1 MTQKPKRKLKNIDFS
16 DDTSHIALVSKNQ
29 GGPANGAN
37 YSLVLKNVDNPSPE
51 FIQKMQQIQ
60 VTYELP
66 DFLRRVMGLYY
77 EDAEVLARMLGYVKP
92 EEEEDSDDWYENYIE
107 EKLQSFTIIKSLH
120 EAKSLPDALSKLTEQ
135 DYLDVLTDQVEIEKA
150 LNAFTKEKQSQVDT
164 STKNVENTKVEA
176 SASKKKKTTKEKQM
190 TQEAEMV
197 EKSALTAVEKA
208 LEDQKIALEK
218 ALAQVKQYEEEKKEA
233 IVKSKTDAVKAVVKD
248 EKQAAVVVKA
258 ALALEDQADFDA
270 LVEVFKS
277 MNALIEKSALFQEQG
292 VSAEAEEAPKK
303 NGVLEIIK
311 SQQAKK

>member
-1 MTQKPKRKLKNIDFS
+1 MTQKAKRKLSEISFD
-16 DDTSHIALVSKNQ
+16 HEGAHLALCSKSQ
-29 GGPANGAN
+29 GAANNWNKALIMKGHN
-37 YSLVLKNVDNPSPE
+37 FSPE
-51 FIQKMQQIQ
+51 FIQKMQAIQ
-60 VTYELP
+60 VTMTVPEFLGRFFMLWEEDV
-66 DFLRRVMGLYY
+66 DFLAQL
-77 EDAEVLARMLGYVKP
+77 LGYVEP
-92 EEEEDSDDWYENYIE
+92 EDETVEAKEDYDKWIE
-107 EKLQSFTIIKSLH
+107 ERFQSFSIIKSLH

-135 DYLDVLTDQVEIEKA
+135 DYLDALTDQVEIEKA

-164 STKNVENTKVEA
+164 STNVENTKVEA
-176 SASKKKKTTKEKQM
+176 SASKVTKNKKEKQM
-190 TQEAEMV
+190 ATPEMV
-197 EKSALTAVEKA
+197 EKSELIALQKS
-208 LEDQKIALEK
+208 LDDQRVALEK
-218 ALAQVKQYEEEKKEA
+218 ALADVKRYEDEKKEA

-292 VSAEAEEAPKK
+292 VSAEADEAPKK

>member
-1 MTQKPKRKLKNIDFS
+1 MTQKAKRRLSDISFS
-16 DDTSHIALVSKNQ
+16 HEGAHLALCSKSQ
-29 GGPANGAN
+29 GAANNWNKALIMKGHN
-37 YSLVLKNVDNPSPE
+37 FSPE

-66 DFLRRVMGLYY
+66 EFLRKVMNMYY
-77 EDAEVLARMLGYVKP
+77 EDAEVLARMMGYVEP
-92 EEEEDSDDWYENYIE
+92 EKEEEDYDDWYENYIE
-107 EKLQSFTIIKSLH
+107 EKLSAFTIIKSLH
-120 EAKSLPDALSKLTEQ
+120 EAKNLPEALSQLTEQ
-135 DYLDVLTDQVEIEKA
+135 DYLDVLNDQALIEKA
-150 LNAFTKEKQSQVDT
+150 LKEFDSKKSDT
-164 STKNVENTKVEA
+164 STKVESKVEA
-176 SASKKKKTTKEKQM
+176 SASKQVKKNKGKQM

-292 VSAEAEEAPKK
+292 VSAEADEAPKK